1 MGRECSD
8 WVKKMN
14 FKKLTKSKRASV
26 QDLLYIGI
34 TLFTLSLVILICFR
48 ISTSLNTE
56 FQASDQIDAHGKA
69 AHQQI
74 TNMYPGIIDNSFVFI
89 TVVLSLGALIMA
101 AMVRIHP
108 IFLPIYILAWIFVI
122 FMCAVFSNAY
132 QEMAANPD
140 LIALA
145 TQMTF
150 MNQVMTTLPFI
161 IGIIGALLAI
171 VMYKAYQGDQG
182 Y

>member
-1 MGRECSD
+1 MRRIKQN
-8 WVKKMN
+8 KKG
-14 FKKLTKSKRASV
+14 SV
-26 QDLLYIGI
+26 QDLLLIGI
-34 TLFTLSLVILICFR
+34 SLFVLSLVVLICFR

-56 FQASDQIDAHGKA
+56 FQANDNIDSYGKA

-74 TNMYPGIIDNSFVFI
+74 TNMYPGIIDNSFIFV
-89 TVVLSLGALIMA
+89 TVILSIGALMLA
-101 AMVRIHP
+101 ALVRVHP
-108 IFLPIYILAWIFVI
+108 IFLPIYIIAWIFVM
-122 FMCAVFSNAY
+122 FMCSIFSNAY

-140 LIALA
+140 LSALA

-161 IGIIGALLAI
+161 IGIVGALLAI
-171 VMYKAYQGDQG
+171 VMYKAYRSEQYG

>member
-1 MGRECSD
+1 MKLRRIKQS
-8 WVKKMN
+8 KKG
-14 FKKLTKSKRASV
+14 SV

-34 TLFTLSLVILICFR
+34 TLFVFALVILICFR

-56 FQASDQIDAHGKA
+56 FQASDQIDSKGKA

-74 TNMYPGIIDNSFVFI
+74 TNMYPGIIDNSFIFV
-89 TVVLSLGALIMA
+89 TVILSIGALIMA
-101 AMVRIHP
+101 ALVRVHP
-108 IFLPIYILAWIFVI
+108 IFLPIYIIAWIFVI
-122 FMCAVFSNAY
+122 FMCAIFSNAY

-140 LIALA
+140 LSALA

-161 IGIIGALLAI
+161 IGIVGALLAI
-171 VMYKAYQGDQG
+171 VMYKAYKSDQYG

>member
-1 MGRECSD
+1 MKLSKIKRN
-8 WVKKMN
+8 KKG
-14 FKKLTKSKRASV
+14 SV
-26 QDLLYIGI
+26 QDLLLIGI
-34 TLFTLSLVILICFR
+34 SLFVLSLVILICFR

-56 FQASDQIDAHGKA
+56 FQTNDDIDAYGKA

-74 TNMYPGIIDNSFVFI
+74 TNMYPGIIDNSFIFV
-89 TVVLSLGALIMA
+89 TVILSIGALMLA
-101 AMVRIHP
+101 ALVRVHP
-108 IFLPIYILAWIFVI
+108 IFLPIYIIAWIFVM
-122 FMCAVFSNAY
+122 FMCSIFSNAY

-140 LIALA
+140 LSALA

-161 IGIIGALLAI
+161 IGIVGALLAI
-171 VMYKAYQGDQG
+171 VMYKAYRSEQYG

>member
-1 MGRECSD
+1 MKLSKIRRN
-8 WVKKMN
+8 KKG
-14 FKKLTKSKRASV
+14 SV
-26 QDLLYIGI
+26 QDLLYVGI
-34 TLFTLSLVILICFR
+34 SLFAFAMVILICFR

-56 FQASDQIDAHGKA
+56 FQASDKVDTYGKT

-74 TNMYPGIIDNSFVFI
+74 TNLYPGIVDNSFLFV
-89 TVVLSLGALIMA
+89 TVILSIGTLIMA

-108 IFLPIYILAWIFVI
+108 IFLPIYLLAWMFVI

-132 QEMAANPD
+132 QEMATSAD
-140 LIALA
+140 FAALA
-145 TQMTF
+145 AQMTF

-161 IGIIGALLAI
+161 IGIVGALLAI
-171 VMYKAYQGDQG
+171 VMYKAYRSDQYG

>member
-1 MGRECSD
+1 MKLRRIKRS
-8 WVKKMN
+8 KKG
-14 FKKLTKSKRASV
+14 SV
-26 QDLLYIGI
+26 QDLLYVGV
-34 TLFTLSLVILICFR
+34 TLFAFAMVILICFR

-56 FQASDQIDAHGKA
+56 FQASDKVDSYGKA

-74 TNMYPGIIDNSFVFI
+74 TNLYPGIIDNSFVFV
-89 TVVLSLGALIMA
+89 TVILSIGTLIMA

-108 IFLPIYILAWIFVI
+108 VFLPIYLLAWMFVI
-122 FMCAVFSNAY
+122 FLCAVFSNAY
-132 QEMAANPD
+132 GELAAHADMAP
-140 LIALA
+140 LA

-161 IGIIGALLAI
+161 IGIVGALLAI
-171 VMYKAYQGDQG
+171 VMYKAYRGDQMG